1 MEISVHELKKKM
13 DLDDKLQIL
22 DVREPTEVA
31 YGIIPNAILIPMSDI
46 PKKLDKL
53 NNKTDLYIYCKSGIR
68 SARVCE
74 YLLQKDFK
82 NVYNVKGGIVSWS
95 REIDQTIKVL

>member
-13 DLDDKLQIL
+13 DLDDKLQVL
-22 DVREPTEVA
+22 DVREPIEVA
-31 YGIIPNAILIPMSDI
+31 YGIIPNALLIPMSDI
-46 PKKLDKL
+46 PKKLSKL
-53 NNKTDLYIYCKSGIR
+53 NDQKDLYIYCKSGIR

-74 YLLQKDFK
+74 YLLQKNFK
-82 NVYNVKGGIVSWS
+82 NVYNIKGGIVSWS

>member
-1 MEISVHELKKKM
+1 MEISVHDLKKKM

-31 YGIIPNAILIPMSDI
+31 YGIIPNAMTIPMSEI
-46 PKKLDKL
+46 PKKLNKL
-53 NNKTDLYIYCKSGIR
+53 NDQKDLYIYCKSGIR
-68 SARVCE
+68 SAKVCE

-95 REIDQTIKVL
+95 RDIDQTIKVM